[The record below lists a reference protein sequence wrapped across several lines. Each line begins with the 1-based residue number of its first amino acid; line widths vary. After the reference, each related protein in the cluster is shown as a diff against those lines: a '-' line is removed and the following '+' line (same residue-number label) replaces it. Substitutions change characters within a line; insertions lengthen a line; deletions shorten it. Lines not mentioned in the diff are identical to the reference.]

1 MPQISC
7 NGISKG
13 TPATSFGRSG
23 FIHSTSRESVIR
35 VDAQASE
42 ATVKV
47 TASRAAVS
55 VSRPVSRTAV
65 LR

>member
-7 NGISKG
+7 NGISKE
-13 TPATSFGRSG
+13 TPATSFGRSESARS
-23 FIHSTSRESVIR
+23 ISRESVIH
-35 VDAQASE
+35 VDARALE

-55 VSRPVSRTAV
+55 VSRPVSRTAA